1 MADIVPIERV
11 ANKIFGIRD
20 TRVML
25 DRDLAELYGVE
36 TRVLNQ
42 AVQRNIKR
50 FPEDFMFV
58 LTREEITRI
67 SQIVTSSKIKYSKQV
82 HAFTEQGVA
91 MLSSVLNSDRAIQV
105 NILIMRAF
113 NKLRK
118 MLSTHEDL
126 KRKVESMERKYDRQ
140 FKVVFDA
147 IKQLLDIES
156 KPKRKIYPVKR
167 ISPQSTRLHYEN
179 RAATL

>member
-1 MADIVPIERV
+1 MTDIVPIERV

-25 DRDLAELYGVE
+25 DRDLAEPYGVE

-58 LTREEITRI
+58 LTREEITGI
-67 SQIVTSSKIKYSKQV
+67 SQIVTSNRDKMDLRYSPM
-82 HAFTEQGVA
+82 AFTEQGVA

-126 KRKVESMERKYDRQ
+126 RRKVESMERKYDRQ
-140 FKVVFDA
+140 FKVVFDVSA
-147 IKQLLDIES
+147 Q
-156 KPKRKIYPVKR
+156 
-167 ISPQSTRLHYEN
+167 
-179 RAATL
+179 